1 MPLLSSAGQ
10 QWAGLDGATIHWGSQ
25 CQPSNRG
32 LCLSPSLMAEVAC
45 CGWSALAWV
54 RCSRSAPPPRRSPAI
69 QPRFRL
75 ARPNGSAQV
84 KRSRSARIAQRWSS
98 CRPGASQWAP
108 GPRKRWPSNANARV
122 RIAEPF
128 AVGRFAVTRGEF
140 AAFIAATDHKIRAS
154 AIASRAHDG
163 SARRAQT
170 GARRV
175 SHRTTATPLHA

>member
-1 MPLLSSAGQ
+1 MVVVPAGSF
-10 QWAGLDGATIHWGSQ
+10 TMGSR
-25 CQPSNRG
+25 P
-32 LCLSPSLMAEVAC
+32 AEEVAIEREREDE
-45 CGWSALAWV
+45 L
-54 RCSRSAPPPRRSPAI
+54 
-69 QPRFRL
+69 
-75 ARPNGSAQV
+75 
-84 KRSRSARIAQRWSS
+84 
-98 CRPGASQWAP
+98 
-108 GPRKRWPSNANARV
+108 RV